1 MSASNLRIYV
11 HDENGR
17 HTFLEAD
24 VAASRERERWL
35 EWNERRLKAE
45 VEGDDFEEPIPS
57 TRAEALQNFT
67 EKTRAT

>member
-24 VAASRERERWL
+24 VAASGERERWL
-35 EWNERRLKAE
+35 EWNARRLKAE
-45 VEGDDFEEPIPS
+45 AEGKDFEDPIPP
-57 TRAEALQNFT
+57 TRSEAFQKFT
-67 EKTRAT
+67 EDPAK

>member
-24 VAASRERERWL
+24 VAASRERQRWL

-45 VEGDDFEEPIPS
+45 AEGKDFEDPIPP
-57 TRAEALQNFT
+57 TRSEAFQKFT
-67 EKTRAT
+67 EGTGK

>member
-1 MSASNLRIYV
+1 MSVSNLRIYV

-17 HTFLEAD
+17 YTFLEAD

-45 VEGDDFEEPIPS
+45 AEGQDFEEPIPS
-57 TRAEALQNFT
+57 TRAENLQEFT
-67 EKTRAT
+67 EKTRAA